1 MSLVNFA
8 VMHFS
13 SNHFLLTNVGLRHC
27 SKHCVSI
34 MRGEYGIF
42 LVATVERKNK
52 QVKLI
57 AVIYFIQPNISY
69 YNFKM

>member
-1 MSLVNFA
+1 
-8 VMHFS
+8 
-13 SNHFLLTNVGLRHC
+13 
-27 SKHCVSI
+27 